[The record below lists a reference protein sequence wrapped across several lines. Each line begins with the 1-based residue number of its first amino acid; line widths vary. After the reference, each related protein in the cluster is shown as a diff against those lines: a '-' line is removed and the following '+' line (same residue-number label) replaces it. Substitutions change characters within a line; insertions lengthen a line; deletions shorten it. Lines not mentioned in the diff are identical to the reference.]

1 MRYRKIPSETIR
13 RLPMYLR
20 AISFLRRQGQD
31 YVSSRDLADQLHLK
45 SPQIRK
51 DFSYFGAFG
60 VKGIGYRVDTLIG
73 RIREILKLSGTQKA
87 ALIGAGRLGK
97 ALALYPGFGL
107 YGFEIVEIFDVSP
120 KKIGKKIGNTKI
132 QSIKHLGNLEKR
144 GIRLAILAVPAE
156 AAQETAERLVEG
168 GVRGILNMAPC
179 YITVPK
185 RVRVQTIDIAMELGI
200 LPYYV

>member
-20 AISFLRRQGQD
+20 AISFLQQQARE
-31 YVSSRDLADQLHLK
+31 YVSSQDLADQLHLK

-60 VKGIGYRVDTLIG
+60 VKGTGYHVDTLIG
-73 RIREILKLSGTQKA
+73 RIRDILKLSSIQKA

-97 ALALYPGFGL
+97 ALALYPGFGM
-107 YGFEIVEIFDVSP
+107 YGFEIVEIFDSSP
-120 KKIGKKIGNTKI
+120 QKIGKKIGNTKI
-132 QSIKHLGNLEKR
+132 KSINDLGDMEEQ
-144 GIRLAILAVPAE
+144 GIRLAILAVPSE
-156 AAQETAERLVEG
+156 AAQEVADRLVESG
-168 GVRGILNMAPC
+168 IRGILNMAPC